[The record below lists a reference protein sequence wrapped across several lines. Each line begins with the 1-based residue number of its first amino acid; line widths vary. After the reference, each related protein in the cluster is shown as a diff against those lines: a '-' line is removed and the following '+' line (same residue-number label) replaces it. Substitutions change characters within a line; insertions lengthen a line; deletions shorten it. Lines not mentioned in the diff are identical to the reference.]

1 MARVLHLWK
10 GGVPD
15 LLRSAIVQ
23 HVAAGDEVIVGTL
36 AGAALEGLPDGV
48 TIHRVPQDLDY
59 DGLLDLVFAADH
71 VVTW

>member
-10 GGVPD
+10 GGSPD
-15 LLRSAIVQ
+15 LVRTVVAQ
-23 HVAAGDEVIVGTL
+23 HVAAGDEVTVGAL
-36 AGAALEGLPDGV
+36 AGATLDGLPAGV
-48 TIHRVPQDLDY
+48 ALRRVPQDLDY